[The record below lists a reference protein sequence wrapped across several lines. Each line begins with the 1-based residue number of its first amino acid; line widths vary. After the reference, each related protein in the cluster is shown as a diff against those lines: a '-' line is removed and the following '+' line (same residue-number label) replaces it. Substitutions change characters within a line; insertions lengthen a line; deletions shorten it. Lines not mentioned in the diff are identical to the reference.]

1 MKNPVYVDPGHA
13 DVLKAEAE
21 YLDRRLLGVIRSAH
35 ARQRGLDDEEPLLRE
50 ELFDVKERLWEA
62 ERVVKKGGGYAIS
75 RDNMA
80 RPIVIETTMGAF
92 TAGFVDSRLGR
103 HPSRT
108 GGTSSWQRGEQV
120 AMTGFRI
127 ARTKK

>member
-75 RDNMA
+75 RDNMG
-80 RPIVIETTMGAF
+80 RPIAVSMADAF
-92 TAGFVDSRLGR
+92 PAGFVDSRLGR